1 MEDDLSG
8 MEPQI
13 LWGHFNEIRKI
24 PRCSKHE
31 KRAAEYVLAVARRL
45 WLDCKVDEAGN
56 VVVRKAATPGKENA
70 PSVLLQ
76 SHLDMVCEKNKD
88 VDHDFARDPIAV
100 VVEDGWVSA
109 RGTTLGA
116 DNGIGVVAALAVLE
130 DPEAVHGP
138 LEFLFTVD
146 EEDGMSGARGLL
158 EGEIGAKMMINLDT
172 DDPHSVYVGCA
183 GGENSHIRLP
193 IRWVRPEI
201 EGGSGGGT
209 VAFEVVLKGLKGGHS
224 GVDISL
230 ERGNAIKLLGQLLW
244 EAGEK
249 VSFNLASI
257 KGGDKHNA
265 IPREAEAHVALSRE
279 RVEEFRSL
287 VEAGGRALREECGKV
302 DPDLSVEISPLE
314 LPERVASL
322 EDSKRAINLIRAL
335 PNGIIRWSPEITD
348 LVETSTNLSVVFT
361 EEDHIFFQLASRSS
375 SRVGLKTTT
384 GRIRAVA
391 RLAGA
396 KVERG
401 DRYPGRLPKLDSRL
415 LAACK
420 SAHKD
425 LFGREPRV
433 KSIHAGLEMG
443 IIGEKFPEME
453 MVSLGTLI
461 EHPHSPN
468 ERVKISAV
476 EEFYRFILAALEKI
490 AGMEGLTKKL

>member
-31 KRAAEYVLAVARRL
+31 GLAAEYVLAVARRL

-56 VVVRKAATPGKENA
+56 VVVRKAATPGKERS
-70 PSVLLQ
+70 PTVLLQ

-88 VDHDFARDPIAV
+88 VDHDFSKDPIEV
-100 VVEDGWVSA
+100 VVEGGYVSA

-116 DNGIGVVAALAVLE
+116 DNGIGVAAALAILE

-138 LEFLFTVD
+138 LELLFTVD
-146 EEDGMSGARGLL
+146 EEDGMSGARGLQG
-158 EGEIGAKMMINLDT
+158 EEIGARMLINLDT
-172 DDPHSVYVGCA
+172 DDPHSIYVGCA
-183 GGENSHIRLP
+183 GGENSHLRLP

-201 EGGSGGGT
+201 EGGT
-209 VAFEVVLKGLKGGHS
+209 AAAFEVVLRGLAGGHS

-230 ERGNAIKLLGQLLW
+230 ERGNAIKLLGFLLW
-244 EAGEK
+244 EVGEL
-249 VSFNLASI
+249 VPFNIASI

-265 IPREAEAHVALSRE
+265 IPREAEAHVAFSRE
-279 RVEEFRSL
+279 KAEEFRSL
-287 VEAGGRALREECGKV
+287 VEAGGRALQEEYGKV

-476 EEFYRFILAALEKI
+476 EEFYRFVLAALEKI
-490 AGMEGLTKKL
+490 SGMEGR

>member
-13 LWGHFNEIRKI
+13 LWGHFNELRKI

-31 KRAAEYVLAVARRL
+31 ERVAEYVVSVARRL
-45 WLDCKVDEAGN
+45 WLDCKMDGAGN

-70 PSVLLQ
+70 PAVLLQ

-88 VDHDFARDPIAV
+88 VDHDFLSDPIEV
-100 VVEDGWVSA
+100 VVEDGYVSA
-109 RGTTLGA
+109 KGTTLGA
-116 DNGIGVVAALAVLE
+116 DNGIGVAAALAILE
-130 DPEAVHGP
+130 DPGAVHGP
-138 LEFLFTVD
+138 LELLFTVD
-146 EEDGMSGARGLL
+146 EEDGMSGARGLQ
-158 EGEIGAKMMINLDT
+158 EDEIGARMLINLDT

-183 GGENSHIRLP
+183 GGENSHLRLP
-193 IRWVRPEI
+193 IRWVRPQFEF
-201 EGGSGGGT
+201 GGEAA
-209 VAFEVVLKGLKGGHS
+209 AFEVVLKGLAGGHS
-224 GVDISL
+224 GVDIHL
-230 ERGNAIKLLGQLLW
+230 ERGNAIKLLGFLLW
-244 EAGEK
+244 EAGER
-249 VSFNLASI
+249 VPFSLASI
-257 KGGDKHNA
+257 RGGDKHNA

-279 RVEEFRSL
+279 RAEEFRSL
-287 VEAGGRALREECGKV
+287 VEAGGRALQEEYGKV
-302 DPDLSVEISPLE
+302 DPDISVEISPLE
-314 LPERVASL
+314 VPERAASP

-401 DRYPGRLPKLDSRL
+401 DRYPGRRPKLDSKL

-420 SAHKD
+420 AAHKD
-425 LFGREPRV
+425 LFGREPQV

-443 IIGEKFPEME
+443 IIGEKFPKME

-490 AGMEGLTKKL
+490 AGMEEQNADK

>member
-13 LWGHFNEIRKI
+13 LWGHFNELRKI

-70 PSVLLQ
+70 PAVLLQ

-88 VDHDFARDPIAV
+88 VDHDFARDPIEA
-100 VVEDGWVSA
+100 VVEDGRVSA

-116 DNGIGVVAALAVLE
+116 DNGIGVAAALAIME
-130 DPEAVHGP
+130 DPKAVHGP

-158 EGEIGAKMMINLDT
+158 EDEIGARMLINLDT

-183 GGENSHIRLP
+183 GGENSHLRLP
-193 IRWVRPEI
+193 IRRVRPEI
-201 EGGSGGGT
+201 EGGT
-209 VAFEVVLKGLKGGHS
+209 ATFEVVLRGLAGGHS

-244 EAGEK
+244 EAGEL
-249 VSFNLASI
+249 VSFSLASI

-279 RVEEFRSL
+279 RAEEFRSL
-287 VEAGGRALREECGKV
+287 VEAGGRALQEEYRKV
-302 DPDLSVEISPLE
+302 DPGLVVEISPLE
-314 LPERVASL
+314 LPERVASI
-322 EDSKRAINLIRAL
+322 EDSKRAISLIRAL

-401 DRYPGRLPKLDSRL
+401 DRYPGRLPKLDSKL

-425 LFGREPRV
+425 LFGREPMV

-443 IIGEKFPEME
+443 IIGEKYPKME
-453 MVSLGTLI
+453 MVSLGTLV
-461 EHPHSPN
+461 EHPHSPD

-476 EEFYRFILAALEKI
+476 EEFYRFVLAALEKI
-490 AGMEGLTKKL
+490 AGMEG

>member
-1 MEDDLSG
+1 MGNDLDG
-8 MEPQI
+8 IEPQL

-24 PRCSKHE
+24 PRCSKDE
-31 KRAAEYVLAVARRL
+31 ERAAEYVVSVARRL
-45 WLDCKVDEAGN
+45 WLDCKVDGAGN
-56 VVVRKAATPGKENA
+56 VVVRKGATPGREGS
-70 PSVLLQ
+70 PTVLLQ

-88 VDHDFARDPIAV
+88 VDHDFSKDSIEV
-100 VVEDGWVSA
+100 VVKDGYVSA

-116 DNGIGVVAALAVLE
+116 DNGIGVAAALAVLE

-138 LEFLFTVD
+138 LELLFTVD
-146 EEDGMSGARGLL
+146 EEDGMSGARGLS
-158 EGEIGAKMMINLDT
+158 EGEVGAKMLINLDT

-183 GGENSHIRLP
+183 GGENSHLRLP
-193 IRWVRPEI
+193 IRWVRPDL
-201 EGGSGGGT
+201 GGAA
-209 VAFEVVLKGLKGGHS
+209 AFEVVLKGLAGGHS
-224 GVDISL
+224 GVDIHL
-230 ERGNAIKLLGQLLW
+230 ERGNAIKLLGFLLW
-244 EAGEK
+244 EAGES
-249 VSFNLASI
+249 VPFNLASI
-257 KGGDKHNA
+257 RGGDKHNA
-265 IPREAEAHVALSRE
+265 IPREAEAHVVLPRE
-279 RVEEFRSL
+279 RAEEFVSL
-287 VEAGGRALREECGKV
+287 VEAGGHALREEYGKV

-314 LPERVASL
+314 VPERAASL
-322 EDSKRAINLIRAL
+322 EDSKRAISLIRAL

-361 EEDHIFFQLASRSS
+361 EEDQIFFQLASRSS

-401 DRYPGRLPKLDSRL
+401 DRYPGRRPKLDSRL
-415 LAACK
+415 LTACK
-420 SAHKD
+420 AAHKD
-425 LFGREPRV
+425 LFGREPMV

-461 EHPHSPN
+461 EHPHSPD

-476 EEFYRFILAALEKI
+476 EEFYRFVLAALEKVSE
-490 AGMEGLTKKL
+490 MEGR